1 MNRLVLLL
9 IPTFLLTTFSAI
21 AQQASPKQY
30 LLDSLQ
36 NCSLSQLD
44 QN

>member
-9 IPTFLLTTFSAI
+9 IPTFLLTTSSAI
-21 AQQASPKQY
+21 ASPKQY